1 MAEEKKKDIKDF
13 IPDDVD
19 QEKWEHALIMAVA
32 ACSLVEYCYNMGL
45 NKKALMDCM
54 NDAWTYVSEETTRR
68 AN

>member
-1 MAEEKKKDIKDF
+1 
-13 IPDDVD
+13 
-19 QEKWEHALIMAVA
+19 MAVA